1 MRGAAVRRRAEVL
14 LGTVLLTMVLSGCAT
29 RDRVDLPQ
37 IEDLRADLLAY
48 SPKVLSVNVYHF
60 STAPFLSIDI
70 DGDELSREDA
80 FALVDMVRETV
91 TQEDFQRDY
100 YDERNQGDGW
110 EPVISGRYYPDD
122 INVSITTD
130 GCMYEFE
137 SQLFSDGTPATGGKG
152 EEFDGYS
159 TWWGAFYQDGRIAGY
174 FTHED
179 IFG

>member
-14 LGTVLLTMVLSGCAT
+14 LGTVLLTLFLSGCAT

-37 IEDLRADLLAY
+37 LKDLRADLLAY
-48 SPKVLSVNVYHF
+48 SPKVLSVSVYHF

-80 FALVDMVRETV
+80 FALVRTVRETAA
-91 TQEDFQRDY
+91 QEDFQRDY
-100 YDERNQGDGW
+100 YDLMKGEGGW
-110 EPVISGRYYPDD
+110 DRTMSGQYYPDD
-122 INVSITTD
+122 IHIWITS
-130 GCMYEFE
+130 GGEMYEFE
-137 SQLFSDGTPATGGKG
+137 AQLFSDGTPATGGKG
-152 EEFDGYS
+152 DDYDGYS
-159 TWWGAFYQDGRIAGY
+159 TWRGVFYRDGRTAGY